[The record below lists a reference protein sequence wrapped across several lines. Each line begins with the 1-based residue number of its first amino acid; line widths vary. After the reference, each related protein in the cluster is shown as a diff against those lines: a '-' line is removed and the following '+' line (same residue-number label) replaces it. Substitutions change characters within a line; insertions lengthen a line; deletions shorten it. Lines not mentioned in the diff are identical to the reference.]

1 MTAHRQ
7 LIKNQ
12 MGAAESPMFILSEE
26 QVQEALDLDEAVVVL
41 EKMFRRDYAKTVEM
55 PLRTQM
61 QIFSD
66 STCLVMPCSDSALP
80 GACVKVVTVHHGEQ
94 FHGNRVQADCFLLEQ
109 ASGRVCAVLAANYLT
124 EIRTAAV
131 SAIAT
136 KFLARPDA
144 RTLGIFGTGRQAL
157 AHILLLSRDRR
168 FERFMVCGA
177 HPSRSKDFAGWVA
190 ASYGVALEP
199 VDPATCAIEADVL
212 CTCTT
217 SKTPIFDGKLIREG
231 AHLNLIGGFQPE
243 IREVDDTAVSRARIV
258 VDSYEG
264 ALAEAGDLLI
274 PLSRGTIT
282 KDHIIA
288 DLHQI
293 VSRKIEGRPSVRD
306 ITIFKSVGFALE
318 DLVLATLVYES
329 VQAGQPHQ

>member
-1 MTAHRQ
+1 M
-7 LIKNQ
+7 L
-12 MGAAESPMFILSEE
+12 ILSEE
-26 QVQEALDLDEAVVVL
+26 QVQEVLDLDDALAVL
-41 EKMFRRDYAKTVEM
+41 EKMFRRDYAKTVQM

-80 GACVKVVTVHHGEQ
+80 GAGVKVATVRHGVQ
-94 FHGNRVQADCFLLEQ
+94 FHGSRVQADCFLLEQ
-109 ASGRVCAVLAANYLT
+109 SSGRVCAMLAANYLT

-136 KFLARPDA
+136 KFLARSNA

-168 FERFMVCGA
+168 FERFMVCGS
-177 HPSRSKDFAGWVA
+177 HRSRSEDFAQWVA
-190 ASYGVALEP
+190 ANHGLRLEA
-199 VDPATCAIEADVL
+199 VDAATCAMESDVL

-217 SKTPIFDGKLIREG
+217 SKTPVFDGKLIREG
-231 AHLNLIGGFQPE
+231 THLNLVGGFQPE
-243 IREVDDTAVSRARIV
+243 TREVDDITVGRARIV

-274 PLSRGTIT
+274 PLNQGTIT
-282 KDHIIA
+282 KEHIIA

-293 VSRKIEGRPSVRD
+293 VSGKIAGRQGALD
-306 ITIFKSVGFALE
+306 ITLFKSVGFALE

-329 VQAGQPHQ
+329 AQAGQPQQ

>member
-1 MTAHRQ
+1 M
-7 LIKNQ
+7 L
-12 MGAAESPMFILSEE
+12 ILSEE
-26 QVQEALDLDEAVVVL
+26 QVRERLDLDEALAAL
-41 EKMFRRDYAKTVEM
+41 EKMFGRDYAKTVQM
-55 PLRTQM
+55 PLRAQM
-61 QIFSD
+61 QTFSD

-80 GACVKVVTVHHGEQ
+80 AAGVKVVTVRHGAQLNED
-94 FHGNRVQADCFLLEQ
+94 RVQASCFLLDQ
-109 ASGRVCAVLAANYLT
+109 TSGRVCAVLAANYLT

-131 SAIAT
+131 SVIAT
-136 KFLARPDA
+136 KFLARLDA

-168 FERFMVCGA
+168 FERFMVCGS
-177 HPSRSKDFAGWVA
+177 HRSRTEDFARWVSA
-190 ASYGVALEP
+190 NHDLHLEP
-199 VDPATCAIEADVL
+199 VDAATCAMEADVL

-217 SKTPIFDGKLIREG
+217 SKTPIFEGKLIREG
-231 AHLNLIGGFQPE
+231 THLNLVGGFQPE
-243 IREVDDTAVSRARIV
+243 IREVDDEAVSRARIV

-264 ALAEAGDLLI
+264 ALAEAGDLLM

-293 VSRKIEGRPSVRD
+293 VSGEIEGRQSARD